1 MKYEQ
6 YRKELEQIR
15 LTKESKEA
23 LIHALQAKQVPQAS
37 RKPRR
42 WNRVTLIAAAMAAVL
57 VISAGAA
64 VVASPVVRSYFGNS
78 IGYQQSAV
86 ELGESITQNGWT
98 MTLTD
103 CAADDYTVY
112 VGVTLTAPEGTVLDN
127 EKGYLF
133 EDWFPPDFP
142 ELDVAGSGGYMQVE
156 DEDPTDNQISFIF
169 TTNLYYNAGNQPLNG
184 QLMELTLGKL
194 YHNTVWDEKEE
205 RWLRTYDC
213 EEDWTF
219 RTTLNYSDHITRLE
233 PNLPVHTLD
242 VDATITEVVVSP
254 LTVYVQIEGD
264 ALKGH
269 HDWVSK
275 NAPDGWYGCVEYQ
288 EVTLYTKDGTAIPM
302 MGGMSGSGCSGGT
315 DRTEDG
321 WIRLVRRPETLLDVE
336 NLAAISICG
345 VWIELSC

>member
-6 YRKELEQIR
+6 YRTELDQIR
-15 LTKESKEA
+15 LTKESKAA
-23 LIHALQAKQVPQAS
+23 LIHALNAKQASQAS
-37 RKPRR
+37 PRPRR
-42 WNRVTLIAAAMAAVL
+42 LNRLTLIAAAMAAVL

-86 ELGESITQNGWT
+86 ELGESITKNGWT

-127 EKGYLF
+127 ERGYLF
-133 EDWFPPDFP
+133 EDWFSPDFP

-156 DEDPTDNQISFIF
+156 DENPADNQISFIF
-169 TTNLYYNAGNQPLNG
+169 TTNLYYNNGNQPLNG
-184 QLMELTLGKL
+184 QLMELSLGKL
-194 YHNTVWDEKEE
+194 YHNTLWNETEKRWE
-205 RWLRTYDC
+205 RAYDC

-219 RTTLNYSDHITRLE
+219 RTTMNYADHIIRLE

-242 VDATITEVVVSP
+242 VDATITKVIVSP
-254 LTVYVQIEGD
+254 LTVYIQIEGD

-269 HDWVSK
+269 HDWVAK
-275 NAPDGWYGCVEYQ
+275 NAPDGFFGCVEYQ
-288 EVTLYTKDGTAIPM
+288 QVTLYTKDGTAIPM
-302 MGGMSGSGCSGGT
+302 TSGTAGSGCSGGT
-315 DRTEDG
+315 DPTEDG
-321 WIRLVRRPETLLDVE
+321 WIRLVRRPDTPLDVE
-336 NLAAISICG
+336 ALKSISICG
-345 VWIELSC
+345 VTIPL

>member
-6 YRKELEQIR
+6 YRTELEQIR
-15 LTKESKEA
+15 LTKESKAA
-23 LIHALQAKQVPQAS
+23 LIHALEAKQAPQAS
-37 RKPRR
+37 RSPRR
-42 WNRVTLIAAAMAAVL
+42 LNRLTLIAAAVAGIL

-86 ELGESITQNGWT
+86 ELGESITKNGWT

-103 CAADDYTVY
+103 CAADDYTIY

-127 EKGYLF
+127 ERGYLF
-133 EDWFPPDFP
+133 EDWFSPDFP

-156 DEDPTDNQISFIF
+156 DENPTDNQISFIF
-169 TTNLYYNAGNQPLNG
+169 TTNLYYNNGNQPLNG
-184 QLMELTLGKL
+184 QLMELSLGKL
-194 YHNTVWDEKEE
+194 YHNTVWNETEQRWE
-205 RWLRTYDC
+205 RAYDC

-219 RTTLNYSDHITRLE
+219 RTTMNYSDHIIRLE

-242 VDATITEVVVSP
+242 VDATITKVVVSP
-254 LTVYVQIEGD
+254 LTVYVQIESD

-269 HDWVSK
+269 HDWVPRT
-275 NAPDGWYGCVEYQ
+275 APDGFFGCVEYQ

-302 MGGMSGSGCSGGT
+302 TDGTAGSGCSGGT
-315 DRTEDG
+315 DPTEDG
-321 WIRLVRRPETLLDVE
+321 WIRLVRRPDTPLDVE
-336 NLAAISICG
+336 ALEAISICG
-345 VWIELSC
+345 VRIPL